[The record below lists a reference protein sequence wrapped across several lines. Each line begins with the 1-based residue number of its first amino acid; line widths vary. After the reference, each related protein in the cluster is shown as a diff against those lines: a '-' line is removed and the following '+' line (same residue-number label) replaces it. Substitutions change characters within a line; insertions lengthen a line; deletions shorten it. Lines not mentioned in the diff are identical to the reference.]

1 MSSQQYQW
9 FVPADGIDRHVITA
23 DIQRYL
29 GPDAL
34 VRPGESDGV
43 HGYWI
48 TAYRT
53 LTTQMLQD
61 LRMDSQRWQVERE
74 HEGGVTAYQDSTVH
88 ASRQY
93 YGSSSSSHYTT
104 TPVTAYG
111 SVPSAS
117 YGSAHRSSYSSF
129 PAASTL
135 PNNQSAH
142 YTTGSSHRYGY
153 STPSLSTAP
162 HFYIASDGRREQ
174 TSVPFLSL
182 TIFNNNNIRQCTC
195 TTATAS
201 TIIQ

>member
-1 MSSQQYQW
+1 MSSQQHQW

-43 HGYWI
+43 QGYWI

-74 HEGGVTAYQDSTVH
+74 RGGGGTAYQDSTIH

-93 YGSSSSSHYTT
+93 YGSTSTSDNA
-104 TPVTAYG
+104 TATAYDPAPSMSYG
-111 SVPSAS
+111 SVPRSCYSFFPTAS
-117 YGSAHRSSYSSF
+117 
-129 PAASTL
+129 
-135 PNNQSAH
+135 QS
-142 YTTGSSHRYGY
+142 YGY
-153 STPSLSTAP
+153 STPSNSAAP
-162 HFYIASDGRREQ
+162 GSYTASDGHRER

-182 TIFNNNNIRQCTC
+182 TIINNDNIRLCTRTTATAL

-201 TIIQ
+201 TSIQ